1 MKSKKFNVHRI
12 AFLAV
17 MLALAILLG
26 YVESLIP
33 NWVPGV
39 KPGLANLVVLILLY
53 TFPFYDALLISL
65 LRVFLVALIR
75 GSIFQLP
82 FYLSLGGAILSFVAM
97 LSAKYCLRFLTVY
110 GVSLL
115 GAYAHGIGQLL
126 VAAWM
131 TETWAVFY
139 YFPFISLISL
149 ATGLATAFLADRLL
163 KSAPIQHLRDETSI
177 S

>member
-1 MKSKKFNVHRI
+1 MRKARTFSVHHI

-26 YVESLIP
+26 YVESFIP

-53 TFPFYDALLISL
+53 MFPFYDALLISL
-65 LRVFLVALIR
+65 LRVFLVALLR
-75 GSIFQLP
+75 GTIFQLP
-82 FYLSLGGAILSFVAM
+82 FYLSLGGAILSFAVM
-97 LSAKYCLRFLTVY
+97 LFAKYVLRFLTVY

-115 GAYAHGIGQLL
+115 GAYAHGLGQLL
-126 VAAWM
+126 VTAWI
-131 TETWAVFY
+131 TETWSVFY

-163 KSAPIQHLRDETSI
+163 QSTPIQRLREE
-177 S
+177 

>member
-1 MKSKKFNVHRI
+1 MRKARTFSVHRI

-26 YVESLIP
+26 YVESFIP

-53 TFPFYDALLISL
+53 MFPFYDALLISL
-65 LRVFLVALIR
+65 LRVFLVALLR
-75 GSIFQLP
+75 GTIFQLP
-82 FYLSLGGAILSFVAM
+82 FYLSLGGAILSFAVM
-97 LSAKYCLRFLTVY
+97 LFAKYVLRFLTVY

-115 GAYAHGIGQLL
+115 GAYAHGLGQLL
-126 VAAWM
+126 VTAWI
-131 TETWAVFY
+131 TETWSVFY

-149 ATGLATAFLADRLL
+149 PTGLATALLAARPLQS
-163 KSAPIQHLRDETSI
+163 KPIQRLREE
-177 S
+177 